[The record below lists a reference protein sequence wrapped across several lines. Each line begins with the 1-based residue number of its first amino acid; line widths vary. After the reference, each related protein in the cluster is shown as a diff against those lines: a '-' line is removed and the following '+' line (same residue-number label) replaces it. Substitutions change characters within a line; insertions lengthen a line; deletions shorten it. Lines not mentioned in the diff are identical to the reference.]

1 MASRPVSDAKPF
13 GFPTEIRVKPVE
25 FGRFAPIGSRTIM
38 SKTSGKGVQ
47 ASAQINADS
56 LTVVPLRHP
65 FRVAAIS
72 IVAVGLLAVAYAI
85 FTNPNLQ
92 WPVVR
97 QYMLHP
103 VILEGLKTT
112 LILTVVILFCAVV
125 LGTAVALMM
134 LSPSRLLSVPARGYI
149 WLFRGAPALVQI
161 ILWYN
166 LSLVFRTITL
176 WIPGIGTVFSVPMND
191 VMTPIT
197 AGVLALSLHES
208 GYMAEIIRGGLK
220 SVAKGQTEA
229 AISLGMTPSQLMR
242 RIILPQ
248 AMRIII
254 PPTGNEAINLLKMTS
269 LVSVITV
276 ADLLYAAQS
285 IYARTFETMPLLLVV
300 TCWYLIIVSI
310 MTFGQYHL
318 EQYFSRDEQP
328 LRKSFLGTLIK
339 SAFNFRH
346 REIAA

>member
-1 MASRPVSDAKPF
+1 
-13 GFPTEIRVKPVE
+13 
-25 FGRFAPIGSRTIM
+25 M
-38 SKTSGKGVQ
+38 SKIQATSTKD
-47 ASAQINADS
+47 SAQINPDS
-56 LTVVPLRHP
+56 LKVVPLRHP
-65 FRVAAIS
+65 LRVAAIS
-72 IVAVGLLAVAYAI
+72 LVALGLAGVAYA
-85 FTNPNLQ
+85 FYENPNLQ
-92 WPVVR
+92 WPIVGH
-97 QYMLHP
+97 YMFDS
-103 VILEGLKTT
+103 VILTGVKTT
-112 LILTVVILFCAVV
+112 LLLTLVIMLCAVV

-134 LSPSRLLSVPARGYI
+134 LSPSKLLSVPARGYI

-166 LSLVFRTITL
+166 LSLIFKTVTL
-176 WIPGIGTVFSVPMND
+176 WIPGYGTVFSVSMND
-191 VMTPIT
+191 IMTPIT
-197 AGVLALSLHES
+197 AAVVALSLHES

-220 SVAKGQTEA
+220 AVAKGQTEA
-229 AISLGMTPSQLMR
+229 AISLGMTPNQLTR

-269 LVSVITV
+269 LVSVV
-276 ADLLYAAQS
+276 AVQELLYSAQS

-318 EQYFSRDEQP
+318 ERYFSRDEQP
-328 LRKSFLGTLIK
+328 TKKSFLGTLVK

-346 REIAA
+346 RELAA